1 MSAATLPRK
10 RRGYSRDDVTTHHSG
25 CGWPEGGAPPA
36 VNVKVYLWG
45 DAFPDAVLRD
55 VAEDCGEDPAR
66 FEAWW
71 RAKAEERTGE
81 GWNDGTALGELL
93 DGRDG
98 YGWSY
103 EAARDAFEDCEEW
116 AREAF
121 PDHSPRVEQGG
132 RSGGWLEL
140 AGLPP
145 VSEWDAVML
154 GRWRRFERMVRAEVE
169 DFPRRVAWLI
179 CANVYAHERAEEDAE
194 RARQVAR
201 GRAIVGAWA
210 DLYAGRVAS

>member
-10 RRGYSRDDVTTHHSG
+10 RRGYSRDDVTTHYSG

-45 DAFPDAVLRD
+45 DAFPSAVLRD

-66 FEAWW
+66 FAAWW
-71 RAKAEERTGE
+71 RRKDVSEV
-81 GWNDGTALGELL
+81 GTYETELDRL
-93 DGRDG
+93 LAGRDR
-98 YGWSY
+98 YGWHY

-116 AREAF
+116 ADETF

-132 RSGGWLEL
+132 RSGGWLEV

>member
-1 MSAATLPRK
+1 MSAATTTRK
-10 RRGYSRDDVTTHHSG
+10 RRGYSRDDVRTHYSG
-25 CGWPEGGAPPA
+25 YGYPWGGAPPA
-36 VNVKVYLWG
+36 VNVKVHLWG
-45 DAFPDAVLRD
+45 DAFPSAVLRD
-55 VAEDCGEDPAR
+55 VAEDLGEDPAR
-66 FEAWW
+66 FAAWW
-71 RAKAEERTGE
+71 RGKAEPDVGTYESGLDRLLTG
-81 GWNDGTALGELL
+81 G
-93 DGRDG
+93 DG

-103 EAARDAFEDCEEW
+103 EAARDAFEDCQTWAEET
-116 AREAF
+116 F
-121 PDHSPRVEQGG
+121 PEHSPRVEQGG

-145 VSEWDAVML
+145 VSEWDAAML

-179 CANVYAHERAEEDAE
+179 CANVYAHERAEEDTE
-194 RARQVAR
+194 SARQVAR